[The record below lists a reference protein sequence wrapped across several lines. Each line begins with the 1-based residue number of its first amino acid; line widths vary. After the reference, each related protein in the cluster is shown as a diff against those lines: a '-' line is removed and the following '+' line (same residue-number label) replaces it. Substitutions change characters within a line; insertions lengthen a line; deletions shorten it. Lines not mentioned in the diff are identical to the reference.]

1 MSKKSLFVLGLC
13 CLVLNPL
20 SAKVTKEYQRPS
32 LHMILMTN
40 SDKAGKS
47 SKMKVTDAET
57 MSFVSNAWTNYDF
70 PSLYNNF
77 KIPFQEAKVDGA
89 SGSIMDV
96 MGMNINNMS
105 LAELKEV
112 LEMMDG
118 QKYRQSLKDEVDK
131 ISDEVAHQLVEKWWS
146 IGPNGTVSDTLLFR
160 LACYS
165 ATQNQAGDAA
175 QTTLGAQQQLFN
187 ELADATMANTYIT
200 FSKLDFYNNE
210 PIAAFTRDIMKLIAG
225 YTAAASP
232 IPGVYAA
239 ALAAAEAT
247 YESMKDGYTAY
258 TNNLLYRLEWNDSIA
273 NEFYSIWKDGSHI
286 DMEKFKAMKFNLIY
300 VGNTAANATCMVKK
314 EDMGKG
320 SEHMVHK
327 TIHKAL
333 NKQFSN
339 LQRDFEEFRP
349 MVPVLGLDAKGGIIA
364 DMGTKEDVKVGDK
377 FNLLEPV
384 TNEKGITKYVFK
396 AAVKVVKWTSDK
408 EGEFVDGV
416 WNNEEIDNAAAADLN
431 TNDGFDIVGTHL
443 SKFKNAS
450 PSMFVKK
457 AK

>member
-1 MSKKSLFVLGLC
+1 MSKKSLLVLGLC
-13 CLVLNPL
+13 CLALAPM
-20 SAKVTKEYQRPS
+20 SAKTTKEYQRPS
-32 LHMILMTN
+32 LHMVLMTN
-40 SDKAGKS
+40 SDKAQKA
-47 SKMKVTDAET
+47 SKAQITDAKIMGYVAE
-57 MSFVSNAWTNYDF
+57 SWNNYEF
-70 PSLYNNF
+70 PALYNNF
-77 KIPFQEAKVDGA
+77 KIPYQKAEINCV
-89 SGSIMDV
+89 SGSIIDV
-96 MGMNINNMS
+96 MSMNINNMS
-105 LAELKEV
+105 LAELKQAQE
-112 LEMMDG
+112 LMDG
-118 QKYRQSLKDEVDK
+118 KKYRAALKEEIDK

-146 IGPNGTVSDTLLFR
+146 IGPEGTVSDTLLFR

-200 FSKLDFYNNE
+200 FSKLDFYENE
-210 PIAAFTRDIMKLIAG
+210 PIAAFTRDIMKKIASI
-225 YTAAASP
+225 TSSASP

-239 ALAAAEAT
+239 ALAAADAT
-247 YESMKDGYTAY
+247 YESMKEGYTAY

-286 DMEKFKAMKFNLIY
+286 DMDKFKAMKFNLIY
-300 VGNTAANATCMVKK
+300 VGNTGANATCYVKK
-314 EDMGKG
+314 ADLGQG
-320 SEHMVHK
+320 NEHMVHK

-333 NKQFSN
+333 NKQFAN

-349 MVPVLGLDAKGGIIA
+349 MVPVLGIDAKGGIIA

-384 TNEKGITKYVFK
+384 TNEKGVTKYVFK

-431 TNDGFDIVGTHL
+431 TNDGFDIIGTHL

>member
-32 LHMILMTN
+32 LHMVLMTT
-40 SDKAGKS
+40 SDKGAKN
-47 SKMKVTDAET
+47 KAQVTDPEIMGYVAE
-57 MSFVSNAWTNYDF
+57 SWNNYDF
-70 PSLYNNF
+70 PALYNNF
-77 KIPFQEAKVDGA
+77 KIPFQQTKVDGA
-89 SGSIMDV
+89 KGSIADVLTMD
-96 MGMNINNMS
+96 INNMK
-105 LAELKEV
+105 LDELKAT
-112 LEMMDG
+112 LEMLDG
-118 QKYRQSLKDEVDK
+118 KKYREALKEEVDK

-146 IGPNGTVSDTLLFR
+146 IGPEGTVSDTLLFR

-210 PIAAFTRDIMKLIAG
+210 PIAAFTRDVMKLIAG
-225 YTAAASP
+225 FTAALSP
-232 IPGVYAA
+232 IPGVYEA
-239 ALAAAEAT
+239 ALLAAEAT
-247 YESMKDGYTAY
+247 YEGMKEGYSAY

-286 DMEKFKAMKFNLIY
+286 DMDKFKAMKFNLVY
-300 VGNTAANATCMVKK
+300 VGNTAANVNCYVKK
-314 EDMGKG
+314 EDKGKG
-320 SEHMVHK
+320 AEHMVNK

-333 NKQFSN
+333 NKQFAN